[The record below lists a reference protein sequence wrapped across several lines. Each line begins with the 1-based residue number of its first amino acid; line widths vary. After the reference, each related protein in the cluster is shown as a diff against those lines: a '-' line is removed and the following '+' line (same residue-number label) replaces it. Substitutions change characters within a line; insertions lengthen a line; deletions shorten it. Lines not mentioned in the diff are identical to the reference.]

1 MGSPGSKKAARKAAY
16 SSKVQSIITLGST
29 GIVADIEC
37 HLSNSLPGIII
48 VGFANKAVDEAKERI
63 RGAFANSDIYLPPKR
78 IIINLAPA
86 DVPKDGSSFDLAIAA
101 AVMGA
106 SRQVDYQFS
115 TDEAL
120 LGELGLDGT
129 VRPVRGIIGK
139 LMAGRARGIT
149 TFYVPEANLAQAQ
162 LVPGITL
169 FPVSE
174 LAGLYQYLCKN
185 LSIKPVQTGEGIY
198 QALPPEGLV
207 YTAVQKEIDDRGG
220 LAGGQSDR
228 VLLGDIIGQAH
239 AKRALEI
246 AAAGGHN
253 VFFNGPPGTGKS
265 MLAKALRNLLPA
277 LNHEEMLEVTHLHS
291 LASHEYDRIIS
302 ERPFRSPHH
311 SATNVA
317 ILGGG
322 QNLRPGE
329 ISLSHRGVLF
339 FDELPEFDRQTLEAL
354 RQPLEDR
361 VISVARAKD
370 TAEYPASFILIATAN
385 PCPCGYYGTAKTCRC
400 LPSQIQRYQ
409 QKVSG
414 PILDR
419 IDLYAEVSEIDHAKL
434 LAKKTD
440 VQEHRN
446 AEQRIQAARAVQAK
460 RYGNN
465 QKLNKEMTNADIKQL
480 GKLTREAKELL
491 DMAAER
497 MELSARAYMRSIK
510 VARTIADLES
520 SDTIE
525 PTHISEALQYRSQS
539 KATL

>member
-1 MGSPGSKKAARKAAY
+1 MSA
-16 SSKVQSIITLGST
+16 KVQSIITLGSD
-29 GIVADIEC
+29 GIIADIEC
-37 HLSNSLPGIII
+37 HLSNSLPGVVI

-63 RGAFANSDIYLPPKR
+63 RGAFANSHLQLPRKR
-78 IIINLAPA
+78 ITINLAPA

-101 AVMGA
+101 VILQAA
-106 SRQVDYQFS
+106 EQIKHRF
-115 TDEAL
+115 TPDEAL
-120 LGELGLDGT
+120 LGELGLDGS

-139 LMAGRARGIT
+139 LLAGRARGIQ
-149 TFYVPEANLAQAQ
+149 TFYIPEANLAQAQ

-174 LAGLYQYLCKN
+174 LAGLYHHLCKTV
-185 LSIKPVQTGEGIY
+185 SIKPVQTGDGI
-198 QALPPEGLV
+198 
-207 YTAVQKEIDDRGG
+207 YTAVQAEIDKRDG
-220 LAGGQSDR
+220 LAER
-228 VLLGDIIGQAH
+228 ILLGDIIGQAH

-253 VFFNGPPGTGKS
+253 IFFNGPPGTGKS
-265 MLAKALRNLLPA
+265 MLAKALPNLLPA

-291 LASHEYDRIIS
+291 LAGHEYDQIIA

-311 SATNVA
+311 SATHVA
-317 ILGGG
+317 IIGGG

-339 FDELPEFDRQTLEAL
+339 FDELPEFGRQTLEAL

-361 VISVARAKD
+361 IISVARAKD
-370 TAEYPASFILIATAN
+370 TAQYPASFILIATAN
-385 PCPCGYYGTAKTCRC
+385 PCPCGYYGTSKTCRC
-400 LPSQIQRYQ
+400 LPGQIQRYQ

-419 IDLYAEVSEIDHAKL
+419 IDLYAEVSEVDHAKL

-440 VQEHRN
+440 VAEH
-446 AEQRIQAARAVQAK
+446 QAAERRVQNARKLQAK
-460 RYGNN
+460 RYGSQ
-465 QKLNKEMTNADIKQL
+465 QKLNKEMTNNDIK
-480 GKLTREAKELL
+480 KHANLTPEAKELL

-525 PTHISEALQYRSQS
+525 PAHISEALQYRSQQ
-539 KATL
+539 KAAL